1 MIIGAGPT
9 GLGAATR
16 INQHGHKDWLI
27 IDQVKPA
34 KVELTRQLPICRFAG
49 HLLFRLDRSA
59 VGLLI
64 STLRGKSCKPSPH
77 CRGEKLSSSL
87 RSC

>member
-34 KVELTRQLPICRFAG
+34 KVELIR
-49 HLLFRLDRSA
+49 
-59 VGLLI
+59 
-64 STLRGKSCKPSPH
+64 
-77 CRGEKLSSSL
+77 
-87 RSC
+87 